1 MIEYPLSLPILQ
13 FSSLTDIARNNLR
26 RAKDEGKLSFLFYF
40 FMFILFFGLIN
51 IHDLTQKII
60 EPELGQWQRLRIELV
75 TYVTAQWN

>member
-13 FSSLTDIARNNLR
+13 FSEIDIARNNLR

-75 TYVTAQWN
+75 TYVTAQ